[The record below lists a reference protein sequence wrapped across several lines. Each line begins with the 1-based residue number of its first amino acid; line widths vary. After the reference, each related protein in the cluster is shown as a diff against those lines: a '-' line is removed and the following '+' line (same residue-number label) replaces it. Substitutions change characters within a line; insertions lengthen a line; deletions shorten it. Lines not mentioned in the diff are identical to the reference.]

1 MTWDQPSRE
10 AWLEKIKQQRRGADP
25 SGLLSHTTIDD
36 ISIKT
41 LYADSH
47 TNKIAFSNLP
57 WVRCQSYKNLTP
69 SEINKAII
77 SDLQGGTNGIWVK
90 MDTGRDEAPNG
101 DGAAL
106 WNLECWDQAL
116 QNVYLEAIPLHIQGS
131 IGDAL
136 ALLASVQERNLNPM
150 LLGLGLDP
158 CGFFAQRGFLPSS
171 FPKIFSLIHKIYAHV
186 QHAKLNTKIMRI
198 DTSAY
203 HNAGANTR
211 TELSVMLA
219 TAAEYLRSSM
229 LTPQELSEELV
240 LSLPIGRNI
249 PENIAKLRAARLLIQ
264 ALFKACG
271 IAYTPYIHAQTSQR
285 MMSLYDPWTNMLRT
299 THAAFSAAVSK
310 ADSISVLPYDFRL
323 NTHTDLGRRVAR
335 NTHNILAEECGLD
348 IQEDM
353 VQGAHLFEQQTQL
366 LMQHAWEDFQALEKK
381 GGIIPALQSGTLQK
395 QIQREHQKRK
405 SWISSGKLPIV
416 GTTHFPQVEDTPELI
431 QPDLEREAKRVQE
444 YIWSRGEG
452 PTIGGSG
459 VGSYLSQLQSGATRF
474 EIDQGLFF
482 RSEITTTPLLSYPD
496 ALPFEEL
503 RAKPEKTV
511 PLLLLGEERQWTARA
526 QFAQQLLLSGG
537 ISAQRI
543 PFSDYTPSSE
553 ERFVV
558 LCGSDSD
565 YAQAL
570 TQLREQSV
578 ILVTPKTTEDV
589 WGFMHQH
596 CDRLTLLKCIHAE
609 AL

>member
-1 MTWDQPSRE
+1 MTWEQPSKE

-25 SGLLSHTTIDD
+25 SELLSHRTLGDID
-36 ISIKT
+36 IET
-41 LYADSH
+41 LYIDSH
-47 TNKIAFSNLP
+47 QHKMAFSELP
-57 WVRCQSYKNLTP
+57 WNRCQSYDHMNPIDL
-69 SEINKAII
+69 NRAILQ
-77 SDLQGGTNGIWVK
+77 DLKGGTNGIWID
-90 MDTGRDEAPNG
+90 MDTGRDDAPIG

-116 QNVYLEAIPLHIQGS
+116 QDVYLEAVPLHIRGS

-136 ALLASVQERNLNPM
+136 SLLASIQERNLNPM
-150 LLGLGLDP
+150 MVGLGLDP

-171 FPKIFSLIHKIYAHV
+171 FSKIFALIHKIYT
-186 QHAKLNTKIMRI
+186 HAQYANLNTKIMRI
-198 DTSAY
+198 DTCSY

-211 TELSVMLA
+211 TELSVMLS
-219 TAAEYLRSSM
+219 TTAEYLRSSQ
-229 LTPQELSEELV
+229 LTPQELSEQLV
-240 LSLPIGRNI
+240 FSLPVGRNI

-271 IAYTPYIHAQTSQR
+271 VECTPYIHAQTSLR
-285 MMSLYDPWTNMLRT
+285 MMSIYDPWTNMLRT

-323 NTHTDLGRRVAR
+323 KTHTDLGRRVAR

-348 IQEDM
+348 IHVDVVE
-353 VQGAHLFEQQTQL
+353 GAHLFEQQTQL
-366 LMQHAWEDFQALEKK
+366 LMHHVWEEFQEFEKK
-381 GGIIPALQSGTLQK
+381 GGIIPILQSGTIQK
-395 QIQREHQKRK
+395 KIQIEHQKRK

-416 GTTHFPQVEDTPELI
+416 GTTHFPLAENKPEHT
-431 QPDLEREAKRVQE
+431 QPNLTLEKKRVEE

-459 VGSYLSQLQSGATRF
+459 VGSYLSQLQSGATRY

-482 RSEITTTPLLSYPD
+482 RSEITTSPLPSHPD

-537 ISAQRI
+537 IVADRVL
-543 PFSDYTPSSE
+543 FTDYQPSSTH
-553 ERFVV
+553 RFVV
-558 LCGSDSD
+558 LCGADSD

-578 ILVTPKTTEDV
+578 ILVTPNTNEDA

-609 AL
+609 AI